1 METQIDEGEEH
12 ERIVGYDGE
21 NRYNL
26 DPEPLRVGVIAQEV
40 QDVFPAAVIENAH
53 GHLTV
58 NTDSI
63 NWALLKAV
71 QELSAK
77 VEALE
82 AA

>member
-1 METQIDEGEEH
+1 M
-12 ERIVGYDGE
+12 
-21 NRYNL
+21 
-26 DPEPLRVGVIAQEV
+26 IAQEV
-40 QDVFPAAVIENAH
+40 QEVFPDAVKENAH

-58 NTDSI
+58 NSDSI
-63 NWALLKAV
+63 TWALLKAV